1 LLMPSTMVKEN
12 AGLQRLAQADLV
24 DILLFLVMFE
34 IFGFPSYLDI
44 FLLLLQIQV
53 VPLHLFLM
61 CC

>member
-1 LLMPSTMVKEN
+1 MPSTMVKEN

>member
-1 LLMPSTMVKEN
+1 MVKEN

-44 FLLLLQIQV
+44 FFASAPNSGCSPSLIFNVLLGK
-53 VPLHLFLM
+53 FSR
-61 CC
+61 

>member
-1 LLMPSTMVKEN
+1 MPSTMVKEN

-24 DILLFLVMFE
+24 DILLFLFMFE